1 LSHIPAIPQSPKI
14 FWGILAILMT
24 LVGATTGVI
33 YADLDSDI
41 EKNSSVTLA
50 NSLKLAKI
58 NPIMLDNMNDNL
70 IKICV
75 KLEVECKQ
83 R

>member
-1 LSHIPAIPQSPKI
+1 
-14 FWGILAILMT
+14 MT